1 MSEAD
6 KFVISRR
13 RKKYKFARF
22 DEFDNCF
29 QGKDLSSDFFDNFS
43 GKWQKYILEVG
54 AGSARFSLELAR
66 RHPENFYI
74 AVDIKSDRLYQSA
87 RISQEENITNIIFI
101 RSEVL
106 FLSEIFPEHN
116 LDEIWI
122 TFPDPYAN
130 EDQSELN
137 KRGARKRL
145 TAERYLELYRK
156 LLKSGGAVN
165 FKTDNKPLFIWSKE
179 QFEAGRWN
187 IVEESLDLHSSDY
200 SDDAKITTS
209 YEERFLAE
217 GRKTYYLRATS

>member
-22 DEFDNCF
+22 NEFNNCF
-29 QGKDLSSDFFDNFS
+29 QGDSLTPEKF
-43 GKWQKYILEVG
+43 QKIITDKQQVIMEFG
-54 AGSARFSLELAR
+54 AGTARFSLELAR
-66 RHPENFYI
+66 RHPKNFYI

-87 RISQEENITNIIFI
+87 RISNEENITNIIFI

-106 FLSEIFPEHN
+106 ALTEIIPKQSI
-116 LDEIWI
+116 DEIWI

-130 EDQSELN
+130 EDQTELN

-145 TAERYLELYRK
+145 TASRYLEFYRK
-156 LLKSGGAVN
+156 ILKSDGLLN
-165 FKTDNKPLFIWSKE
+165 FKTDNAPLFAWSKDQILAE
-179 QFEAGRWN
+179 KWS
-187 IVEESLDLHSSDY
+187 ITEESSDLHNSDCL
-200 SDDAKITTS
+200 DDAKITTS

-217 GRKTYYLRATS
+217 GRKTYYLCAKA